1 MNLDNKFHK
10 AFILKLCF
18 ILISLSPW
26 LVSAQDSLTVQPDTI
41 CPERDLS
48 DLIRGAL
55 NKPAK
60 TPSDNAGS
68 LMLLPIIGANPAIG
82 FMVGV
87 GGQYAFKM
95 SEDAHYSLIAGSV
108 QFTTKSQFIFMLK
121 NNIYTRN
128 NRIFFTGDWRYLVY
142 SQSTYGLGT
151 NAPLGGII
159 DYQYSLAGKETTS
172 DSLSQPMTFNFVRLH
187 QTIGFKIADDI
198 YLGLGYQFDSYNNI
212 NDEKLSLGSTD
223 SVITSHYAYNTYH
236 GFDTKT
242 YFTSALSVRFV
253 IDKRDNMI
261 QAHKGYYFSLNWQ
274 GGFKFTGN
282 DRKSNLYQ
290 IEWRSYHGLS
300 KRNPSHLISFWLM
313 GNFAEEGTL
322 PYMILPATAYGQT
335 GRSARGY
342 TQGRFRGNNM
352 AYGEV
357 EYRFPISQCGGLFG
371 GVLFANAT
379 TANNP
384 FLSLSLFESIKPAY
398 GFGLRVKMDK
408 NSRTN
413 LAVDLAFGH
422 QSMGFYLAVSETF

>member
-1 MNLDNKFHK
+1 MKWHNGLNLISVLKFW
-10 AFILKLCF
+10 FILVL
-18 ILISLSPW
+18 LSPW
-26 LVSAQDSLTVQPDTI
+26 VVSAQDSLTVQPDTI

-95 SEDAHYSLIAGSV
+95 PENAHYSLIAGSV

-128 NRIFFTGDWRYLVY
+128 NRIFFSGDWRYLIF
-142 SQSTYGLGT
+142 SQPTYGLGT

-159 DYQYSLAGKETTS
+159 DYQYSLAGTETTS
-172 DSLSQPMTFNFVRLH
+172 DSLAQPMTFNFVRLH
-187 QTIGFKIADDI
+187 QAIGFKIADEI
-198 YLGLGYQFDSYNNI
+198 YLGLNYHFDSYYNI
-212 NDEKLSLGSTD
+212 NDKKLSLGPAD
-223 SVITSHYAYNTYH
+223 SLITSHYAYNTYY
-236 GFDTKT
+236 GFDTKK
-242 YFTSALSVRFV
+242 YLTSSFGVRFV

-261 QAHKGYYFSLNWQ
+261 QAYKGYYLALNWQ
-274 GGFKFTGN
+274 GGFEFTGN

-290 IEWRSYHGLS
+290 IEWRSFHGLS
-300 KRNPSHLISFWLM
+300 KRNPSHLLAFWFL
-313 GNFAEEGTL
+313 GDFAQEGTL
-322 PYMILPATAYGQT
+322 PYMILPATAYDQR
-335 GRSARGY
+335 GRNARGY
-342 TQGRFRGNNM
+342 TQGRFRGNNLV
-352 AYGEV
+352 YGEV
-357 EYRFPISQCGGLFG
+357 EYRFPISRCGGVFG
-371 GVLFANAT
+371 GILFANAT

-384 FLSLSLFESIKPAY
+384 AQSLKLFESIKPSY
-398 GFGLRVKMDK
+398 GFGLRVKADK
-408 NSRTN
+408 HSRTN
-413 LAVDLAFGH
+413 FAIDLGFGH